1 MMANHQSFHQNR
13 IVIKDKRR
21 DSKIWD
27 LIQPRNTDI
36 VICSCYKSGTTLTQ
50 QIVHLMVNGD
60 DNFASIHD
68 IIPWVEEFFLTP
80 PENKKSWIESLPSP
94 RILKS
99 HLLFEALPYYPEWKY
114 IYLVRDGRDVGVS
127 YYNHIRSNL
136 PKYLYENLPENF
148 ADFWDDWV
156 ETKEDKVEYWSY
168 WKHLKSWWQAR
179 NLPNVL
185 LVHYENLISDKS
197 QEIDRISE
205 FLNVDINQLKKEMI
219 LAKSSLEYMKSNW
232 QKFQRL
238 GRFQPNTFINK
249 GVNGRWQ
256 NFLTAEQLKRYEIII
271 SEELEPECAEWVK
284 NAGFLPEINSTAFD

>member
-1 MMANHQSFHQNR
+1 MMPNHQSFHQNR
-13 IVIKDKRR
+13 MVIKDEMR
-21 DSKIWD
+21 DSTIWN

-50 QIVHLMVNGD
+50 QIVNLMVNGD
-60 DNFASIHD
+60 HNFESIHD
-68 IIPWVEEFFLTP
+68 ISAWVEEIFVTL

-94 RILKS
+94 RIFKS

-127 YYNHIRSNL
+127 FYHHQKSFL
-136 PKYLYENLPENF
+136 PKYFNENLPGF
-148 ADFWDDWV
+148 SDFWDDWV
-156 ETKEDKVEYWSY
+156 ETKEDKSEYWSY
-168 WKHLKSWWQAR
+168 WKHIKSWWQVR

-185 LVHYENLISDKS
+185 LVHYDNLINDKS

-205 FLNVDINQLKKEMI
+205 FINLDINQSKKEMI
-219 LAKSSLEYMKSNW
+219 LAKSSLEYMKLNW
-232 QKFQRL
+232 QKFQEL
-238 GRFQPNTFINK
+238 TVFKPNTIINK

-256 NFLTAEQLKRYEIII
+256 NLLTTEQLKRYEIII